1 MPLGQFEQKRGFG
14 HFMILSESKHGSEFE
29 SGPVLA
35 PVARRR
41 VVQLARRFDRET
53 WPLFSFSVIVL

>member
-14 HFMILSESKHGSEFE
+14 HFVILSESMRGSEFE
-29 SGPVLA
+29 SGPIA

-41 VVQLARRFDRET
+41 VVQLARQFDQGM